1 MSPGAFMRFVFLHV
15 AACLALLGSHAAH
28 AQTPD
33 DAAKVRA
40 VIADWY
46 ERVGQTPAK
55 TPSVLI
61 APGGFDAGPGYSVPA
76 DLHSG
81 SAAIRGPFLN
91 HELAARAMVFSYDI
105 EQLIVETHL
114 AKARVWE
121 RGYFYAWAAQ
131 KTYESAASTLFVL
144 EKRDGKWMILAHNSS
159 SQGIPPNKIT
169 DPMPDLRAM
178 HYERCGDACDPAADA
193 RKAAEW

>member
-1 MSPGAFMRFVFLHV
+1 MRSLFLII
-15 AACLALLGSHAAH
+15 ATSLGLLVMPSAQ

-33 DAAKVRA
+33 DEAAVRA

-55 TPSVLI
+55 TPWVLI
-61 APGGFDAGPGYSVPA
+61 APGGHDAGPGYSVPA

-81 SAAIRGPFLN
+81 SAAIRGPYLN

-105 EQLIVETHL
+105 DQLIVEDHF
-114 AKARVWE
+114 AKARVWG
-121 RGYFYAWAAQ
+121 RGYFYASAAQ
-131 KTYESAASTLFVL
+131 KTYENAASALFVL
-144 EKRDGKWMILAHNSS
+144 EKRDGKWLILVHEASS
-159 SQGIPPNKIT
+159 RGIPPNKIT

-178 HYERCGDACDPAADA
+178 YYERCGNACDPAADA
-193 RKAAEW
+193 KKAAEW